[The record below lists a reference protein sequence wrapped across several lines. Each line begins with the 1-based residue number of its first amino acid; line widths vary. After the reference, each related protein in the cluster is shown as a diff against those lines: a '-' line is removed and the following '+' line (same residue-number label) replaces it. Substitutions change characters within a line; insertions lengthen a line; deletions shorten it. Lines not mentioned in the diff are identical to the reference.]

1 MHYLAMKLKGIA
13 MLGLISALLL
23 GSTNSSFADQSP
35 SPTPSP
41 TSTTSSDF
49 EAMMNQY
56 KVNLDKYRSF
66 QNPNLDA
73 QALTVQYKSAIEI
86 FRNLQDSRD
95 ELRSQINR
103 VFMASVDKANKEART
118 AMKSAK
124 TASAK
129 NDVIAKQKIA
139 ITAASDARDYAI
151 AALGALPAPP
161 VKPIKQVE
169 PQPIAKTKAE
179 PQPGTKTKTKKSSP
193 TPSSE
198 SEH

>member
-1 MHYLAMKLKGIA
+1 MHYLAMKLKGMA
-13 MLGLISALLL
+13 TLGLISALLL
-23 GSTNSSFADQSP
+23 GSTYSSFADQSP
-35 SPTPSP
+35 TPTPSP
-41 TSTTSSDF
+41 TSTSSSTSTDF
-49 EAMMNQY
+49 DAMLSQY

-103 VFMASVDKANKEART
+103 VFMTSVDKANKEARS

-129 NDVIAKQKIA
+129 NDVITKQRIA
-139 ITAASDARDYAI
+139 ITAASDARDSAI
-151 AALGALPAPP
+151 AALGTLPAPP
-161 VKPIKQVE
+161 VKPVKQVE
-169 PQPIAKTKAE
+169 PQSVN
-179 PQPGTKTKTKKSSP
+179 KTKTKKSSP

>member
-1 MHYLAMKLKGIA
+1 
-13 MLGLISALLL
+13 MLS
-23 GSTNSSFADQSP
+23 
-35 SPTPSP
+35 
-41 TSTTSSDF
+41 
-49 EAMMNQY
+49 QY

-103 VFMASVDKANKEART
+103 VFMTSVDKANKEARS

-129 NDVIAKQKIA
+129 NDVITKQRIA
-139 ITAASDARDYAI
+139 ITAASDARDSAI
-151 AALGALPAPP
+151 AALGTLPAPP
-161 VKPIKQVE
+161 VKPVKQVE
-169 PQPIAKTKAE
+169 PQSVN
-179 PQPGTKTKTKKSSP
+179 KTKTKKSSP

>member
-1 MHYLAMKLKGIA
+1 MKLKGMA
-13 MLGLISALLL
+13 TLGLISALLL
-23 GSTNSSFADQSP
+23 GSTYSSFADQSP
-35 SPTPSP
+35 TPTPSP
-41 TSTTSSDF
+41 TSTSSSTSTDF
-49 EAMMNQY
+49 DAMLSQY
-56 KVNLDKYRSF
+56 KINLDKYRSF

-103 VFMASVDKANKEART
+103 VFMTSVDKANKEARS

-129 NDVIAKQKIA
+129 NDVITKQRIA
-139 ITAASDARDYAI
+139 ITAASDARDSAI
-151 AALGALPAPP
+151 AALGTLPAPP
-161 VKPIKQVE
+161 VKPVKQVE
-169 PQPIAKTKAE
+169 PQSVN
-179 PQPGTKTKTKKSSP
+179 KTKTKKSSP

>member
-1 MHYLAMKLKGIA
+1 MHYLAMKLKGMA
-13 MLGLISALLL
+13 TLGLISALLL

-35 SPTPSP
+35 TPTPSP
-41 TSTTSSDF
+41 TSTSSSTSTDF
-49 EAMMNQY
+49 DAMLSQY

-103 VFMASVDKANKEART
+103 VFMTSVDKANKEARS

-129 NDVIAKQKIA
+129 NDVITKQRIA
-139 ITAASDARDYAI
+139 ITAASDARDSAI
-151 AALGALPAPP
+151 AALGTLTAPP
-161 VKPIKQVE
+161 VKPVKQVE
-169 PQPIAKTKAE
+169 PQSVN
-179 PQPGTKTKTKKSSP
+179 KTKTKKSSP

>member
-1 MHYLAMKLKGIA
+1 MHYLAMKLKGMA
-13 MLGLISALLL
+13 TLGLISALLL
-23 GSTNSSFADQSP
+23 GSTYSSFADQSP
-35 SPTPSP
+35 TPTPSP
-41 TSTTSSDF
+41 TSTSSSTSTDF
-49 EAMMNQY
+49 DAMLSQY

-103 VFMASVDKANKEART
+103 VFMTSVDKANKEARS

-129 NDVIAKQKIA
+129 NDVITKQRIA
-139 ITAASDARDYAI
+139 ITAASDARDSAI
-151 AALGALPAPP
+151 AALGTLTAPP
-161 VKPIKQVE
+161 VKPVKQVE
-169 PQPIAKTKAE
+169 PQSVN
-179 PQPGTKTKTKKSSP
+179 KTKTKKSSP